1 MSNLGIFG
9 PEFEKIVVIFENQHL
24 RIVKVIVS
32 QQKINC

>member
-9 PEFEKIVVIFENQHL
+9 PEFEKTVVIFENHL
-24 RIVKVIVS
+24 QIVKVIVS